1 MFAQQHYCKNDE
13 FKRLKKDTQNVCL
26 FLYITILKMNLKNI
40 KFLAV
45 TLIMSVALSSCTQN
59 TAKKEVKGTQATTVQ
74 TQSIV
79 ELISPE
85 GLNAKMEGDIQLI
98 DVRTPGE
105 FAQGYLKGAKLIN
118 FYDKDFFEQ
127 MSKLDKNKELYIY
140 CRSGNRS
147 GQATRKLKTMGF
159 TKIYD
164 LKGGIKN
171 WKRSNLEIIK

>member
-1 MFAQQHYCKNDE
+1 
-13 FKRLKKDTQNVCL
+13 
-26 FLYITILKMNLKNI
+26 MNLKSI

-45 TLIMSVALSSCTQN
+45 AFIMSVALSSCAQN
-59 TAKKEVKGTQATTVQ
+59 TDKKEVKGTETTTAQ
-74 TQSIV
+74 TQSII

-105 FAQGYLKGAKLIN
+105 FAQGHLKGAKLIN
-118 FYDKDFFEQ
+118 FYDKNFYDK

-147 GQATRKLKTMGF
+147 GHATRKLKNMGF
-159 TKIYD
+159 PKIYD
-164 LKGGIKN
+164 LKYGIKS